1 MVTRYSRLSTGDG
14 ASFDRVAWIKNRIP
28 VAFLRQQIILVSLV
42 IVSSILFMITTFF
55 TSDVE
60 HELIQ
65 SISDKPN
72 YGVIVDCGSS
82 GSRAHIF
89 KWQNSDTIHQIE
101 FVRDQE
107 KGTPLFKDITPGLSA
122 FKDNPSK
129 ASDYMEPIMNFIS
142 ESIPAERHFDTP
154 VHFLATAG
162 MRLLEAS
169 TQKEILTDIT
179 RDLKSKFD
187 FPIIKGQ
194 VIPGELEGVY
204 SWLSL
209 NKNLKLYS
217 PSLQSSKS
225 YGMIEMGGASTQ
237 VAFELNPEIE
247 NAILKDLTE
256 TEAIS
261 AFKSEQIRL
270 NLGPNNSVKLFTTTF
285 LGLGVNSARGA
296 AIDLLVRDY
305 LNGLPA
311 ESDPLRKSD
320 PSKYEVRLRDPCLTT
335 GSSEIVLRP
344 TRLLDNLHNPIGEE
358 LRHQEEKFKVRL
370 EGSGDFL
377 SCINLLDRVINVI
390 KKERLHCPSKKDLP
404 CSMSLLGNRFL
415 PYNNQPFI
423 GLSEMYFTT
432 NEMMNSAGLFNRS
445 KVLHETQR
453 ICNTQYN
460 RLLEIYSLQ
469 NGGVTKEDRVLYECF
484 KASWLLTMLHDSGL
498 RMPVD
503 YDNFRTVG
511 QLDDEEIDWTMG
523 AMIAKVALKNVNSNI
538 S

>member
-14 ASFDRVAWIKNRIP
+14 AKFDRIAWIKNRIP

-60 HELIQ
+60 HDLIQ
-65 SISDKPN
+65 SISDKLN

-89 KWQNSDTIHQIE
+89 KWQQSETINQIE
-101 FVRDQE
+101 FVRDLE
-107 KGTPLFKDITPGLSA
+107 KGVPLYKDITPGLSTL
-122 FKDNPSK
+122 KSDPSK

-142 ESIPAERHFDTP
+142 ESIPAGRHLDTP
-154 VHFLATAG
+154 VYFLATAG
-162 MRLLEAS
+162 MRLLEKS
-169 TQKEILTDIT
+169 IQKEILSDIT

-187 FPIIKGQ
+187 FPIIKSQ

-209 NKNLKLYS
+209 NKNTKLYS
-217 PSLQSSKS
+217 SLRSSNS

-296 AIDLLVRDY
+296 AIDLLIRDY
-305 LNGLPA
+305 ITGLSPETDSLIKTNPSQFEAHLN
-311 ESDPLRKSD
+311 
-320 PSKYEVRLRDPCLTT
+320 DPCLTT
-335 GSSEIVLRP
+335 SSSEVVLRS
-344 TRLLDNLHNPIGEE
+344 TKLLSNPHNPIGEE
-358 LRHQEEKFKVRL
+358 TRNQDEKFKVRL

-377 SCINLLDRVINVI
+377 SCINLLERVIKII
-390 KKERLHCPSKKDLP
+390 KVERLHCPSKKDSP
-404 CSMSLLGNRFL
+404 CSMSLLGNQFL
-415 PYNNQPFI
+415 PYKKQPFI
-423 GLSEMYFTT
+423 GLSEMFFTT
-432 NEMMNSAGLFNRS
+432 NEMMYSAGSFNRS

-453 ICNTQYN
+453 ICNTHYN
-460 RLLEIYSLQ
+460 KLLEKYSSQ
-469 NGGVTKEDRVLYECF
+469 NGGDTKEDRVLYECF
-484 KASWLLTMLHDSGL
+484 KASWLLTILHESGL

-503 YDNFRTVG
+503 YDNFKTVER
-511 QLDDEEIDWTMG
+511 LDDEEIDWTMG
-523 AMIAKVALKNVNSNI
+523 AMIAKVSLKHVNSNI

>member
-14 ASFDRVAWIKNRIP
+14 ASLDRIAWVKNRIP

-42 IVSSILFMITTFF
+42 IASSILFMITTFF
-55 TSDVE
+55 LSDVQ
-60 HELIQ
+60 HELIRG
-65 SISDKPN
+65 ISNKLN

-89 KWQNSDTIHQIE
+89 KWQNSDVIHQIE

-107 KGTPLFKDITPGLSA
+107 KGIPLFKHITPGLSA
-122 FKDNPSK
+122 FKDDPSK
-129 ASDYMEPIMNFIS
+129 ASDYMEPIMEFIS

-162 MRLLEAS
+162 MRLLEVS
-169 TQKEILTDIT
+169 TQREILSDIT
-179 RDLKSKFD
+179 QDLKSKFD
-187 FPIIKGQ
+187 FPIIKSQ

-217 PSLQSSKS
+217 PSLQGSKS

-270 NLGPNNSVKLFTTTF
+270 NLGPNSSVKLFTTTF
-285 LGLGVNSARGA
+285 LGLGVNSARVA

-305 LNGLPA
+305 LIGLSA
-311 ESDPLRKSD
+311 ETDPTRKSN
-320 PSKYEVRLRDPCLTT
+320 PSKYKVHLKDPCLTT
-335 GSSEIVLRP
+335 SSSEIVLRP
-344 TRLLDNLHNPIGEE
+344 ARLLSNLSNPIGEE
-358 LRHQEEKFKVRL
+358 RRHQDEKFEVRL

-377 SCINLLDRVINVI
+377 SCINLLERVVNII
-390 KKERLHCPSKKDLP
+390 KKERLHCPLKKDPP
-404 CSMSLLGNRFL
+404 CSVSLLGNRFL
-415 PYNNQPFI
+415 PYNNQHFI
-423 GLSEMYFTT
+423 GLSEMFFTT
-432 NEMMNSAGLFNRS
+432 NEMMNSAGPFNRT

-460 RLLEIYSLQ
+460 KLLEIYSSH

-484 KASWLLTMLHDSGL
+484 KASWLLTILHDSGL

-503 YDNFRTVG
+503 YNNFRTVER
-511 QLDDEEIDWTMG
+511 LDDEDIDWTMG
-523 AMIAKVALKNVNSNI
+523 AMIAKVALKHVNSNL